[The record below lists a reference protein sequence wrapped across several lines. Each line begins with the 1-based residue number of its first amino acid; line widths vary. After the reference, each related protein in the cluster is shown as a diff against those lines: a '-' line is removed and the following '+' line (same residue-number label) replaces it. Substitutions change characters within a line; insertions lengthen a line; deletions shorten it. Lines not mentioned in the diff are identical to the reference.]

1 LLDIFAQTNQNIFIH
16 LSRVNHSEG
25 MRKNMAAQERKV
37 WRNGKMILWE
47 KATVHLMSHSL
58 TRGSAVF
65 EVLAVYPT
73 SRGPAAFRLP
83 EHCDRLFRSAE
94 LLGME
99 IVQSKEEII
108 QAVVKTVRVNRI
120 SQGFVKIV
128 GYYSEET
135 FSISVSNPRLELSI
149 FAISAEEFRKH
160 ATSSISVCL
169 SRWRKL
175 HPETV
180 PVEAKVAAN
189 YLNGMLARQ
198 DAQRRGFDLGVML
211 DTHGFL
217 AESSVESVFIVKDGV
232 LMTPPLG
239 LILSSISR
247 RSVLEAAPTAGIKVA
262 ERPIRR
268 QEVLE
273 ADELFTSSTSRR
285 VMPIS
290 RIEDR
295 VLKEAPGPVTRKL
308 LTLIDAIC
316 NGKEK
321 RYKHW
326 LQPIK

>member
-1 LLDIFAQTNQNIFIH
+1 MTAIKRT
-16 LSRVNHSEG
+16 
-25 MRKNMAAQERKV
+25 V
-37 WRNGKMILWE
+37 WRNGKMIPWE
-47 KATVHLMSHSL
+47 EATVHLMSHSL
-58 TRGSAVF
+58 TRGSAIF
-65 EVLAVYPT
+65 EVLAVYPA
-73 SRGPAAFRLP
+73 SGGPAAFRLP

-99 IVQSKEEII
+99 IAQPKEEII
-108 QAVVKTVRVNRI
+108 RAVVETAGANRI

-128 GYYSEET
+128 GYYGEET
-135 FSISVSNPRLELSI
+135 FSISVSNPRLELAV
-149 FAISAEEFRKH
+149 FAISTEEFRKH
-160 ATSSISVCL
+160 STSAIKICL

-217 AESSVESVFIVKDGV
+217 AESSVESVFIVKQGV

-247 RSVLEAAPTAGIKVA
+247 RSILEVAPTAGIQVA
-262 ERPIRR
+262 ERPIHR
-268 QEVLE
+268 QEILE

-285 VMPIS
+285 VMPAS
-290 RIEDR
+290 LIEDR
-295 VLKEAPGPVTRKL
+295 VLKDAPGPVTRKL
-308 LTLIDAIC
+308 MTLMDAIC
-316 NGKEK
+316 SGKEK
-321 RYKHW
+321 RFEHW
-326 LQPIK
+326 LQPIE

>member
-1 LLDIFAQTNQNIFIH
+1 MTA
-16 LSRVNHSEG
+16 
-25 MRKNMAAQERKV
+25 KKRKV
-37 WRNGKMILWE
+37 WRNGKMIPWQE
-47 KATVHLMSHSL
+47 ATVHLMSHSL

-65 EVLAVYPT
+65 EVLAVYSTP
-73 SRGPAAFRLP
+73 RGPAAFRLP
-83 EHCDRLFRSAE
+83 EHVDRLFRSAE
-94 LLGME
+94 LLSMQL
-99 IVQSKEEII
+99 VQSKEEILR
-108 QAVVKTVRVNRI
+108 AVVKTVKVNQIRE
-120 SQGFVKIV
+120 GFVKIV

-160 ATSSISVCL
+160 TSSSISVCL

-247 RSVLEAAPTAGIKVA
+247 RSVLEAAPTAGIKVV
-262 ERPIRR
+262 ERPVRR
-268 QEVLE
+268 QEILE

-285 VMPIS
+285 IMPAC

-295 VLKEAPGPVTRKL
+295 VLRKAPGPVTRKL
-308 LTLIDAIC
+308 LTLMNAVC
-316 NGKEK
+316 SGREE
-321 RYKHW
+321 RFKHW
-326 LQPIK
+326 LHPIK

>member
-1 LLDIFAQTNQNIFIH
+1 MTANN
-16 LSRVNHSEG
+16 
-25 MRKNMAAQERKV
+25 RKV
-37 WRNGKMILWE
+37 WRNGEMIPWE
-47 KATVHLMSHSL
+47 EATVHLMSHSL
-58 TRGSAVF
+58 TRGSAIF

-73 SRGPAAFRLP
+73 SEGPAAFRLP
-83 EHCDRLFRSAE
+83 EHCDRLLRSAE
-94 LLGME
+94 LLGMK

-108 QAVVKTVRVNRI
+108 RAVLETVGANRI

-135 FSISVSNPRLELSI
+135 FSISVSNPRLDLSI
-149 FAISAEEFRKH
+149 FAISAEEYRKH
-160 ATSSISVCL
+160 APSSISVCL

-180 PVEAKVAAN
+180 PVEAKVAAH

-198 DAQRRGFDLGVML
+198 DAQRRGFDLAVML

-217 AESSVESVFIVKDGV
+217 AESSVESVFIVKNGV

-247 RSVLEAAPTAGIKVA
+247 RSILEVAPAAGIQVA
-262 ERPIRR
+262 ERPIPR
-268 QEVLE
+268 QEILE
-273 ADELFTSSTSRR
+273 ADELFTASTSRR
-285 VMPIS
+285 VMPAS

-295 VLKEAPGPVTRKL
+295 VLKEAPGQVTGKL
-308 LTLIDAIC
+308 LTLMDAIC

-321 RYKHW
+321 RYEHW
-326 LQPIK
+326 LQPIPQRGSAATKT

>member
-1 LLDIFAQTNQNIFIH
+1 MTAIKRT
-16 LSRVNHSEG
+16 
-25 MRKNMAAQERKV
+25 V
-37 WRNGKMILWE
+37 WRNGKMIPWE
-47 KATVHLMSHSL
+47 EATVHLMSHSL
-58 TRGSAVF
+58 TRGSAIF
-65 EVLAVYPT
+65 EVLAVYPAPG
-73 SRGPAAFRLP
+73 GPAAFRLP

-99 IVQSKEEII
+99 IAHPKEEII
-108 QAVVKTVRVNRI
+108 RAVVETAGANRI

-128 GYYSEET
+128 GYYGEET
-135 FSISVSNPRLELSI
+135 FSISVSNPRLELAI
-149 FAISAEEFRKH
+149 FAVSAEEFRKH
-160 ATSSISVCL
+160 STSTIQVCL

-180 PVEAKVAAN
+180 PVEAKVAAH

-217 AESSVESVFIVKDGV
+217 AESSVESVFIVKHGV

-247 RSVLEAAPTAGIKVA
+247 RSILEAAPTAGIRVA
-262 ERPIRR
+262 ERPIHR
-268 QEVLE
+268 QEILE

-285 VMPIS
+285 VMPAS
-290 RIEDR
+290 LIEGR

-308 LTLIDAIC
+308 MTLMDAIC
-316 NGKEK
+316 SGKEK
-321 RYKHW
+321 RFEHW
-326 LQPIK
+326 LQPIE